1 MQFSTMIDIGDV
13 SKKTGLP
20 ISTLR
25 YYEKKGL
32 IKPIARHGLRRQ
44 YDRSILERLSLI
56 ILGRNAGFSLDEM
69 RDMLNSNGTQIDREK
84 LLHKAA
90 EISKKIQKLEMMRNG
105 LNHAASCT
113 APSHL
118 ECPKFQRIMHMAV
131 RDNITKIDDCA

>member
-1 MQFSTMIDIGDV
+1 MQFSAMIDIGDV

-32 IKPIARHGLRRQ
+32 ITSIARHGLRRQ
-44 YDRSILERLSLI
+44 YDRNILERLSLI

-131 RDNITKIDDCA
+131 RDNITKVDCA

>member
-1 MQFSTMIDIGDV
+1 MIDIGDV

-32 IKPIARHGLRRQ
+32 ITSIARHGLRRQ
-44 YDRSILERLSLI
+44 YDRNILERLSLI
-56 ILGRNAGFSLDEM
+56 ILGRNVGFSLDEM

-131 RDNITKIDDCA
+131 RDNITKVDCA

>member
-1 MQFSTMIDIGDV
+1 MQFSAMIDIGDV

-32 IKPIARHGLRRQ
+32 ITSIARHGLRRQ
-44 YDRSILERLSLI
+44 YDRNILERLSLI
-56 ILGRNAGFSLDEM
+56 ILGRNVGFSLDEM

-131 RDNITKIDDCA
+131 RDNITKVDCA